1 MNFLFDFVM
10 GIQLPL
16 VQNDR
21 LYAGVA
27 VLNTFFFSWCW
38 FEDAC
43 LSENQVFLDLKLFEI
58 VEMLLQPKVL
68 LALNNHHLE

>member
-1 MNFLFDFVM
+1 MYFLFDFVM

-16 VQNDR
+16 VQNNTLD
-21 LYAGVA
+21 AGVA
-27 VLNTFFFSWCW
+27 ILDAFFFSWCR

-58 VEMLLQPKVL
+58 V
-68 LALNNHHLE
+68 